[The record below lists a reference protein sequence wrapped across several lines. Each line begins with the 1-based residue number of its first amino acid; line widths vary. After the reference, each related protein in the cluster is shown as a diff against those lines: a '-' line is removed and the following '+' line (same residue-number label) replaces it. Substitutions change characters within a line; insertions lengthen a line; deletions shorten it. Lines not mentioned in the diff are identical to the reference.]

1 MGIKLKCPKCGKDY
15 DVHPALAGQPL
26 DCSDCGVNF
35 TVPTSSAPSE
45 SSDKEAEVVIEESG
59 AVACPGCG
67 VRYAVEGLASG
78 MQVECSDCGASFS
91 IQLHDAP
98 QSSPATEPTSNPVS
112 PGAAVSDAPAGKKSS
127 TLSVVSLVLG
137 LAGIPF
143 CGLTAIP
150 AIICGHLALGRIK
163 KGHGDGRGM
172 ALTGVISGYV
182 FGIGALCLFA
192 LFTQAILTMFTNF
205 PEHAE
210 REVVYEKYKELLASI
225 DTCVADSDSVLSL
238 AAKLEKIEKP
248 KELLLLALA
257 KEEPFSSDLFDE
269 ENWIGV
275 TKRVEGECTARFMRN
290 GSGYGQLNGK
300 PIIIIEYDINLFVH
314 KEGGRVDI
322 DPPLTLSD
330 AKYCI
335 IYLRDTNESSSNQ
348 KNEEIKDEGTGSK
361 VDTGKERAILE
372 KELRYTK
379 AQFAYLGG
387 YMRRNFPNHSVLLIA
402 PPKIAGSSQYAEN
415 RLSTIKK
422 ALKDGYGYP
431 LTISGTVHLESP
443 EAQDGMPP
451 TFTAD
456 AVDEIVYDNPEAN
469 LILSLVGLPVNWR
482 QMNLWLMQDGK
493 RPKLVITNAEVYE
506 LYDPIIQGYINAVV
520 HHKPSSEY
528 NFQDSVPYDVTEA
541 FEKRYLLIDADNIA
555 EIATENEGMFA
566 KSP

>member
-1 MGIKLKCPKCGKDY
+1 MGIKLKCPTCGKDY

-26 DCSDCGVNF
+26 ACSDCGVSF

-78 MQVECSDCGASFS
+78 TQVECPDCGASFS

-98 QSSPATEPTSNPVS
+98 QMSEATEPTSNPVPPGAAVS
-112 PGAAVSDAPAGKKSS
+112 DAPQASSATEPTSTPVPPGAAVSDAPAGKKSS

-137 LAGIPF
+137 LGGLF
-143 CGLTAIP
+143 TCGLTVIP

-172 ALTGVISGYV
+172 ALTGVIAGYI
-182 FGIGALCLFA
+182 FGIGTLCVFA
-192 LFTQAILTMFTNF
+192 LFTQAILAMFTNF

-225 DTCVADSDSVLSL
+225 DTCAADSYSVLSL

-322 DPPLTLSD
+322 EPPLILSD
-330 AKYCI
+330 IKHCI
-335 IYLRDTNESSSNQ
+335 IYLRDGDESSSN
-348 KNEEIKDEGTGSK
+348 
-361 VDTGKERAILE
+361 
-372 KELRYTK
+372 
-379 AQFAYLGG
+379 
-387 YMRRNFPNHSVLLIA
+387 
-402 PPKIAGSSQYAEN
+402 
-415 RLSTIKK
+415 
-422 ALKDGYGYP
+422 
-431 LTISGTVHLESP
+431 
-443 EAQDGMPP
+443 
-451 TFTAD
+451 
-456 AVDEIVYDNPEAN
+456 
-469 LILSLVGLPVNWR
+469 
-482 QMNLWLMQDGK
+482 
-493 RPKLVITNAEVYE
+493 
-506 LYDPIIQGYINAVV
+506 
-520 HHKPSSEY
+520 
-528 NFQDSVPYDVTEA
+528 
-541 FEKRYLLIDADNIA
+541 
-555 EIATENEGMFA
+555 
-566 KSP
+566 